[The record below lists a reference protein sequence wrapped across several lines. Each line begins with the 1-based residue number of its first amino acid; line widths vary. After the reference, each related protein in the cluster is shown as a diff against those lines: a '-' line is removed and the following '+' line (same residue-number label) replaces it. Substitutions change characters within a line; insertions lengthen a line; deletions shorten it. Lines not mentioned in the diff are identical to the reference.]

1 MQAGNGVDLMLLVQ
15 VFWVAACVV
24 GMAVCLI
31 RSSRKEDKI
40 GK

>member
-31 RSSRKEDKI
+31 RSSGKEDKT